1 MQIKQTTK
9 VIGVIGQYAAHGK
22 NGIVY
27 KPCDLK
33 LTMLQNGDEWQIKVH
48 TQFYEG
54 GWTSWINLESQIRR
68 VKVYSIEV
76 MRKHN
81 EHQTGKVQV
90 G

>member
-9 VIGVIGQYAAHGK
+9 VIGCVGQYVAHSK

-33 LTMLQNGDEWQIKVH
+33 LSILQNGDEWQIKVH
-48 TQFYEG
+48 TMFYEG
-54 GWTSWINLESQIRR
+54 RWTGWINLENQIKR
-68 VKVYSIEV
+68 VREYSIEL
-76 MRKHN
+76 MTKHN

>member
-33 LTMLQNGDEWQIKVH
+33 LTMLQDGDEWQIKVH
-48 TQFYEG
+48 TIFHKG
-54 GWTSWINLESQIRR
+54 MWTDWHCLNSQIKN
-68 VKVYSIEV
+68 VAEYSLELLIE
-76 MRKHN
+76 HN